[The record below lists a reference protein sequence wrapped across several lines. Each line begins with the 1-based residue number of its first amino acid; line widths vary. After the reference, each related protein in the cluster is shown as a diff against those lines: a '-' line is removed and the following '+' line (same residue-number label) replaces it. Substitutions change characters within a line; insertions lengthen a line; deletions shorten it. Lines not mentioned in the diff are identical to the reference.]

1 MKGGDEV
8 TKKKTTK
15 SHKTKLCLKTTTRT
29 KTLTIMHIILDKVV
43 YNYNNKTEKELKVLT
58 KGSTRLPTIK
68 DEKKE
73 EKNEVE
79 VLKSSNRFMSLYT
92 RVTLC
97 VWCLK

>member
-1 MKGGDEV
+1 
-8 TKKKTTK
+8 
-15 SHKTKLCLKTTTRT
+15 
-29 KTLTIMHIILDKVV
+29 MHIILDKVV

-97 VWCLK
+97 V